1 MSLTTDMVAMV
12 NGLLDGETI
21 TYTPSGGTPRS
32 IPASVRREEP
42 LEEGIGGGGA
52 PVRRYQVTVANDA
65 TQGVSAPAIGKDTMS
80 LKVHVADANP
90 ATFRLTRILFED
102 PGAYVLEVTQ

>member
-32 IPASVRREEP
+32 IPASVRRDEP
-42 LEEGIGGGGA
+42 LEEGVGGA